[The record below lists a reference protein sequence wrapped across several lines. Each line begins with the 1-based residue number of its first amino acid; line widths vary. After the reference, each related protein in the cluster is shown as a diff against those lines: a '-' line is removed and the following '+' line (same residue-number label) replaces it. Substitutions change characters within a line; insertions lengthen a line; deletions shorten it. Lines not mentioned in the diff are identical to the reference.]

1 MKKILS
7 RGISVFL
14 LLVFMCSLSV
24 PASAS
29 VYASKYL
36 SKYDS
41 TIAAQGN
48 GVLRIS
54 VTVIA
59 VETIDQLGASKI
71 VVERNINGS
80 WTPMKTYTN
89 EEYPELSTTNDY
101 VHAKSVLYNGLPGCE
116 YRAEVTVF
124 GNTDYRTFTTLPE
137 TAT

>member
-1 MKKILS
+1 MKKFLS
-7 RGISVFL
+7 RGIATFL

-36 SKYDS
+36 SRYN
-41 TIAAQGN
+41 AYLYAQGSGEIKVSFIIVAVDFLDEL
-48 GVLRIS
+48 GVS
-54 VTVIA
+54 
-59 VETIDQLGASKI
+59 EI

-80 WTPMKTYTN
+80 WTPMKTYTKDM
-89 EEYPELSTTNDY
+89 YPEMFTTNDY
-101 VHAKSVLYNGLPGCE
+101 VYQNYVLYNGLPGCE